1 MKFGAH
7 LYLYKASLDN
17 SLHMSSRNIIRGV
30 SVDSIQRI
38 GIDGGATNPSNNPL
52 DEIEGLMI
60 RSKTKRKQA
69 LQV

>member
-1 MKFGAH
+1 
-7 LYLYKASLDN
+7 
-17 SLHMSSRNIIRGV
+17 MSSRNIIKGD

-38 GIDGGATNPSNNPL
+38 GIDGGATSPSNDPL
-52 DEIEGLMI
+52 DDIGGLMI